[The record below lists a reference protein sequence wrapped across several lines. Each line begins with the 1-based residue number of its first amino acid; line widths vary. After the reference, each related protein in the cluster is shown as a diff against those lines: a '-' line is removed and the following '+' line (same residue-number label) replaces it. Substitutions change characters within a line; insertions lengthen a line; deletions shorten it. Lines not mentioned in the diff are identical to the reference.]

1 MFARALA
8 VVVAGFALGAL
19 LMLAQRRTSGGTTR
33 TAWGKYVTYL
43 LFVATV
49 LTMAEIGEAP
59 FAGFV
64 FAILAAALIEFYR
77 ATKLPRATALALAVT
92 GLAIAAAA
100 LAGGPAALYPAV
112 LGAALATLAIGAF
125 AADPRSGGQA
135 SVWGVAGIIAV
146 AAPGSHLLLLAGQA
160 ERFALFAFL
169 FLVVCG
175 GDAFAELAGRRW
187 PLRRGI
193 LPASPNKTLG
203 GLLGGL
209 AAALAIAVAL
219 NLALGLWSSAQALAF
234 GLALALAGSL
244 GDLVASSMKRALDIK
259 DFGSSLPRH
268 GGVLDR
274 FDSLIFAAV
283 PYYWMTGG

>member
-1 MFARALA
+1 MFARTLA
-8 VVVAGFALGAL
+8 VVAAGFGLGAL
-19 LMLAQRRTSGGTTR
+19 LMLAQRRTAGRTTR
-33 TAWGKYVTYL
+33 TAWGKFVTYL
-43 LFVATV
+43 LFVVAV
-49 LTMAEIGEAP
+49 LFVAEIGVAP
-59 FAGFV
+59 FAAFV
-64 FAILAAALIEFYR
+64 FTILAVALHEFFR
-77 ATKLPRATALALAVT
+77 ASRLPRAAVIGLAMA
-92 GLAIAAAA
+92 GLAIAVAA
-100 LAGGPAALYPAV
+100 LLGGAAALYPAA
-112 LGAALATLAIGAF
+112 LAMALATLAFGAF
-125 AADPRSGGQA
+125 AADPRAGGRA
-135 SVWGVAGIIAV
+135 SVWGVAGLVAV
-146 AAPGSHLLLLAGQA
+146 AAPGSHLLLLTGRG
-160 ERFALFAFL
+160 ERFPLFAFL

-175 GDAFAELAGRRW
+175 ADAFAELAGRRW

-219 NLALGLWSSAQALAF
+219 NLALGLWSGAQAAAY

-244 GDLVASSMKRALDIK
+244 GDLIASSMKRALDIK

>member
-1 MFARALA
+1 MFARAL
-8 VVVAGFALGAL
+8 VVVVSGFGLGAL

-33 TAWGKYVTYL
+33 TAWGKYITYL
-43 LFVATV
+43 LFVTAV
-49 LTMAEIGEAP
+49 LTLAEIGQAP
-59 FAGFV
+59 FAALVFV
-64 FAILAAALIEFYR
+64 ILAAALIEFYR
-77 ATKLPRATALALAVT
+77 ASRLPRANALALAT
-92 GLAIAAAA
+92 AGLATAVAA
-100 LAGGPAALYPAV
+100 LMGGAAALYPTA
-112 LGAALATLAIGAF
+112 LLMALATLAFGAF
-125 AADPRSGGQA
+125 AADPRSGGRA
-135 SVWGVAGIIAV
+135 SVWGVAGLIAV
-146 AAPGSHLLLLAGQA
+146 AAPGSHLLLLAGHGQ
-160 ERFALFAFL
+160 RFALFAFL

-175 GDAFAELAGRRW
+175 ADAFAELAGRRW

-209 AAALAIAVAL
+209 AAALAIAVAV
-219 NLALGLWSSAQALAF
+219 NRALGLWSGAQAAAF
-234 GLALALAGSL
+234 GLALALAGCL

>member
-1 MFARALA
+1 MFARTLT
-8 VVVAGFALGAL
+8 VVVAGFGLGAL
-19 LMLAQRRTSGGTTR
+19 LMLVQRRTSGSATR
-33 TAWGKYVTYL
+33 TAWGKYITYL
-43 LFVATV
+43 LFVAGV
-49 LTMAEIGEAP
+49 LVVAEIGEAP
-59 FAGFV
+59 FATFV

-77 ATKLPRATALALAVT
+77 ASRMPKVAAIALAIA
-92 GLAIAAAA
+92 GLAIAVAA
-100 LAGGPAALYPAV
+100 LMGGAAALYPAV
-112 LGAALATLAIGAF
+112 LVTALATLAFGAF
-125 AADPRSGGQA
+125 AADPRSGGRA
-135 SVWGVAGIIAV
+135 SVWGVAGIVAV
-146 AAPGSHLLLLAGQA
+146 AAPGSHLLLLAGHN

-175 GDAFAELAGRRW
+175 ADAFAELTGRRW

-209 AAALAIAVAL
+209 AAALAIALSL
-219 NLALGLWSSAQALAF
+219 NLALGLWSGAQALAF
-234 GLALALAGSL
+234 GFALALAGGL

>member
-1 MFARALA
+1 M
-8 VVVAGFALGAL
+8 GGA
-19 LMLAQRRTSGGTTR
+19 
-33 TAWGKYVTYL
+33 
-43 LFVATV
+43 
-49 LTMAEIGEAP
+49 
-59 FAGFV
+59 
-64 FAILAAALIEFYR
+64 
-77 ATKLPRATALALAVT
+77 
-92 GLAIAAAA
+92 
-100 LAGGPAALYPAV
+100 AALYPTA
-112 LGAALATLAIGAF
+112 LLMALATLAFGAF
-125 AADPRSGGQA
+125 AADPRSGGRA
-135 SVWGVAGIIAV
+135 SVWGVAGLVAV
-146 AAPGSHLLLLAGQA
+146 AAPGSHLLLLADHA

-209 AAALAIAVAL
+209 AAALAIAVAV
-219 NLALGLWSSAQALAF
+219 NRALGLWSGAQAAAF

-283 PYYWMTGG
+283 PYCWMTGG